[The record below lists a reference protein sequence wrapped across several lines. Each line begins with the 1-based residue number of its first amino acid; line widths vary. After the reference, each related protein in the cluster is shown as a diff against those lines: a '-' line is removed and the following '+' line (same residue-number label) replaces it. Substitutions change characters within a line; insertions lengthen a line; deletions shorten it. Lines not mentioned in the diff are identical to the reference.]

1 MFPVSAGASEES
13 ENNTVLIVPLVIVLF
28 ISLFFIVGLGAF
40 PEPVLR
46 ATFGSSFQM
55 SPDMHALLSVRAAAT
70 GIYSLAVVLMAYEM
84 SRKIANTGWVQ
95 LAISGA
101 IVLGIQLFHSDL
113 RQVVV
118 VQLVLMVVLL
128 MIVSLPFF
136 KTKYRRGS
144 ALGEAA

>member
-1 MFPVSAGASEES
+1 
-13 ENNTVLIVPLVIVLF
+13 
-28 ISLFFIVGLGAF
+28 
-40 PEPVLR
+40 
-46 ATFGSSFQM
+46 
-55 SPDMHALLSVRAAAT
+55 
-70 GIYSLAVVLMAYEM
+70 
-84 SRKIANTGWVQ
+84 VQ

-136 KTKYRRGS
+136 KTRYRRGS